1 MTSTQCESNTTI
13 LQKKINSKLT
23 RKKKRRLMAMIGFKN
38 SLSLGRKREDY
49 IILSTGRL
57 RMKRGYGRGILK
69 KNNKRKRYELRYDM
83 EKQARKQGLGEE
95 ERQQK

>member
-1 MTSTQCESNTTI
+1 
-13 LQKKINSKLT
+13 
-23 RKKKRRLMAMIGFKN
+23 
-38 SLSLGRKREDY
+38 
-49 IILSTGRL
+49 
-57 RMKRGYGRGILK
+57 MKRGYGRGILK